1 MNHGPSRI
9 LTCPH
14 CGTKKEVIS
23 LLSGNTVGGVVW
35 SDQYVEYPFYK
46 VASDIQKCPH
56 CHKYYV
62 IDKEIELPL
71 SLNQVKLLTGNT
83 DNCHLDCFLILNTK
97 EYDWNASTNH
107 TGKLNFTDMHRA
119 YIQLNKE

>member
-56 CHKYYV
+56 CHKYY
-62 IDKEIELPL
+62 E
-71 SLNQVKLLTGNT
+71 
-83 DNCHLDCFLILNTK
+83 F
-97 EYDWNASTNH
+97 
-107 TGKLNFTDMHRA
+107 
-119 YIQLNKE
+119 LNKQLVLLHRKVIFFFHHTEMPLAFRQSQIQQL